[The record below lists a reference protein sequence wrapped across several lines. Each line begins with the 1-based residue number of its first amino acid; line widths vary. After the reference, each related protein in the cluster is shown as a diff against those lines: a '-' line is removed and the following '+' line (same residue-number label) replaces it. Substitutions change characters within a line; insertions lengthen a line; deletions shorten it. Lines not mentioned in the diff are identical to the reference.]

1 MQFQINKAAQAAKAL
16 SAEAEM
22 AAINAFTQR
31 ELTAGEVF
39 VFRCAACNDQVDRD
53 FERFP
58 VETLRKLAP
67 MFVGRPVIFDHR
79 WSAEH
84 QKARI
89 YDVYVEADLGGVTSL
104 VCKCYMLRT
113 DSTGELIA
121 AIEGGILREVS
132 VGCAIGRAVCS
143 VCGEEAHTCGHQK
156 GAVYNGK
163 TCVYEL
169 FDPVD
174 AYELSFVAVP
184 AQPGAGVTKE
194 IHKHGWTPAEMAAA
208 KARLE
213 IENERWK

>member
-1 MQFQINKAAQAAKAL
+1 MQFQINKAAHAAKAL
-16 SAEAEM
+16 SVETEM

-31 ELTAGEVF
+31 ELTAEEVF
-39 VFRCAACNDQVDRD
+39 VFRCVACNDQVDRD

-58 VETLRKLAP
+58 VETLHKLAP
-67 MFVGRPVIFDHR
+67 LFVGKPGISDHK
-79 WSAEH
+79 WSAEV

-89 YDVYVEADLGGVTSL
+89 YDAYVETQGGVTSL
-104 VCKCYMLRT
+104 IFKCYMLRG
-113 DSTGELIA
+113 DSTKDLIA

-143 VCGEEAHTCGHQK
+143 ICGEEAHTCGHQK
-156 GAVYNGK
+156 GAVYDGK
-163 TCVYEL
+163 TCIYEL
-169 FDPVD
+169 WDPVD
-174 AYELSFVAVP
+174 AYEFSFVAVP

-208 KARLE
+208 KAQLE